1 MNQYKAQILLVED
14 EPDIAELISLQL
26 KRQGHQV
33 THLSDGKEALAHI
46 QNDKAIEVKDYDL
59 FILDRMLPGA
69 NGLEIC
75 KFIRFF
81 NKTKSKPI
89 LFLTA
94 MGEAEHIVEGLNAG
108 ADDYVAKPYKADI
121 LSARIES
128 LLRRSHFNFIQAKKG
143 NENIISHLGIKIDQ
157 AQCNVWVEEEPVQLT
172 KSEYRLLLN
181 FLKDPGKVFARN
193 QLIDL
198 IQDGPVHVTGR
209 TIDTHIFGL
218 RKKLLDKADFIET
231 VRGIGYRVKN

>member
-1 MNQYKAQILLVED
+1 MSQMVAQILLVED
-14 EPDIAELISLQL
+14 EKDIAELIMLQL
-26 KRQGHQV
+26 KKHGHQV
-33 THLSDGKEALAHI
+33 THLTDGKEALAHI
-46 QNDKAIEVKDYDL
+46 QSEHALSSKDYDL
-59 FILDRMLPGA
+59 FILDRMLPGLS
-69 NGLEIC
+69 GVEIC

-81 NKTKSKPI
+81 NKTKTKPI

-94 MGEAEHIVEGLNAG
+94 MGEAEQIVEGLNAG
-108 ADDYVAKPYKADI
+108 ADDYVTKPYKADI
-121 LSARIES
+121 LSARIDS
-128 LLRRSHFNFIQAKKG
+128 LLRRSQFNLMQSKKG
-143 NENIISHLGIKIDQ
+143 QENIIEHLGIKIDQ
-157 AQCNVWVEEEPVQLT
+157 AQCIVWVDKQIVQLT

-181 FLKDPGKVFARN
+181 FIKDPGKVYARH

-231 VRGIGYRVKN
+231 VRGIGYRIKY